1 MNQFRPSSFNILPPV
16 IKNLLIINGL
26 MFLLTLVLEAKGIRL
41 SQYLGLY
48 PIQSPSFKP
57 FQIVTHMFMHGGVWH
72 IVFNMFALWMFGSIL
87 ERLWGPQRFLFFY
100 LTCGLGAAAIL
111 LGWNFHE
118 VAQLKDAIALGG
130 SDAVMAQQLLQWKLA
145 IPTVGASGAVYG
157 VLIAFGVLFPNTM
170 LYIYMLFPIKA
181 KYLIVGLVVFELYM
195 GIQNSVGDNVAHFAH
210 LGGALFGFLLVLYWR
225 KDRSNFY

>member
-111 LGWNFHE
+111 LGWNFYE
-118 VAQLKDAIALGG
+118 VTELKDTIALGG
-130 SDAVMAQQLLQWKLA
+130 SDAAMAQQLLQWKLA

-181 KYLIVGLVVFELYM
+181 KYLIVGLVAFELYM